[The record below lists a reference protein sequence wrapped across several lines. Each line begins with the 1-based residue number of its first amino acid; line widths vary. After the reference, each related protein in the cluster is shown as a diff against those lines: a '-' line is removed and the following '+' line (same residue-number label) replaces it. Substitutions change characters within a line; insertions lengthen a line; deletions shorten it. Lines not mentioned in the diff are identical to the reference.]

1 MAKSEYF
8 EPKLLTG
15 EKEQPS
21 IPVDADALLDL
32 LLRAEPMMNAT
43 NRRRY
48 CDRAI
53 NLVLDVL
60 AAFQNAYDFPDDRL
74 HHLKEMCSAVTKFVH
89 VARIIA
95 GRNVIEIPLK
105 HEPLSPESMRLE
117 IFNRIAKLD
126 EGATKWRN
134 SLPKK
139 DKGNK
144 GTTASKE
151 GGGSHPMN
159 KGGSAAAGSSGYE

>member
-8 EPKLLTG
+8 EPKLIPG

-32 LLRAEPMMNAT
+32 LLRAEPMMNAV

-53 NLVLDVL
+53 DLILDVH

-74 HHLKEMCSAVTKFVH
+74 QHLKEMCSAVTKFI
-89 VARIIA
+89 RIMRIV
-95 GRNVIEIPLK
+95 GRRNVIEIPLK
-105 HEPLSPESMRLE
+105 HEPLTPDSMRLE
-117 IFNRIAKLD
+117 IFNRVAKLD

-134 SLPKK
+134 SILRKR
-139 DKGNK
+139 NK
-144 GTTASKE
+144 GTTATKE
-151 GGGSHPMN
+151 GDGSYLKN